1 MSPTARDLVQFSEI
15 TTFTCCSLM
24 VSSLVIDSGMWRNLG
39 SIDKEEK
46 IVAQEEIES
55 EEK

>member
-1 MSPTARDLVQFSEI
+1 
-15 TTFTCCSLM
+15 M